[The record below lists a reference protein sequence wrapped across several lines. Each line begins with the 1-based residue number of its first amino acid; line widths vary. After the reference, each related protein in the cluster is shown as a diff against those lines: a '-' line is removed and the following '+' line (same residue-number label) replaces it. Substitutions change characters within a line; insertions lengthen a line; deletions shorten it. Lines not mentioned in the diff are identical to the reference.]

1 MTVKDV
7 LESEEV
13 KGYIW
18 EYNQVSIVIKGKS
31 YAMQDKY
38 LNRQVESWQPEID
51 PKYGLGYPYITIFLV
66 NDLRY
71 YWFLVKLQKSRN
83 LELKSEQNVP
93 F

>member
-31 YAMQDKY
+31 YAMKDEY
-38 LNRQVESWQPEID
+38 LNRQVESWRPEID

-71 YWFLVKLQKSRN
+71 YWF
-83 LELKSEQNVP
+83 
-93 F
+93 

>member
-31 YAMQDKY
+31 YAMKDEY
-38 LNRQVESWQPEID
+38 LNRQVESWQPEIEV
-51 PKYGLGYPYITIFLV
+51 IHT
-66 NDLRY
+66 
-71 YWFLVKLQKSRN
+71 LQYS
-83 LELKSEQNVP
+83 
-93 F
+93 

>member
-7 LESEEV
+7 LECEEV

-38 LNRQVESWQPEID
+38 LNCQVESWQPEID
-51 PKYGLGYPYITIFLV
+51 PKYGLG
-66 NDLRY
+66 
-71 YWFLVKLQKSRN
+71 
-83 LELKSEQNVP
+83 
-93 F
+93 